1 VDFTF
6 ELQHEC
12 SNKCLHDQ
20 VTKMS
25 EKLKIK
31 RCVNLA
37 EDDMLIGSVNL
48 TEDDMLIGRND
59 RTFQLQ

>member
-1 VDFTF
+1 
-6 ELQHEC
+6 
-12 SNKCLHDQ
+12 
-20 VTKMS
+20 MS